1 MLAIAGSVISE
12 AQAAVAGGDGP
23 GDVVAFNSSSTD
35 RSEVVE
41 LPDGSLALVSA
52 PACGWST
59 VLPDPSPA
67 GGEQVT
73 IGEGWLDNGF
83 LRVEWDGSGLL
94 TSVWDIVAGRQV
106 LADNEPRQPVS
117 APRRPSRAF
126 DAWDVDRAYLEQVTN
141 LVAVDSIEI
150 LERHPLRG
158 GVDSSAPSEPPPS
171 PRQCAWPPGRGGSSS
186 IPTWSGTN
194 STGS

>member
-1 MLAIAGSVISE
+1 MLAIAGSVVSE
-12 AQAAVAGGDGP
+12 AQAAVAGGQA

-59 VLPDPSPA
+59 VLPDRSPA
-67 GGEQVT
+67 GREQVT

-94 TSVWDIVAGRQV
+94 TSVWDIVAGRKV
-106 LADNEPRQPVS
+106 LADNERGNLFQLHDDHPRLRRLGRGSRLPRTGHRPGSRGLDRDPGAAS
-117 APRRPSRAF
+117 ASGRGSIRPLLRSLHHHPD
-126 DAWDVDRAYLEQVTN
+126 DA
-141 LVAVDSIEI
+141 
-150 LERHPLRG
+150 
-158 GVDSSAPSEPPPS
+158 
-171 PRQCAWPPGRGGSSS
+171 PGRRDSGGSSS
-186 IPTWSGTN
+186 IPT
-194 STGS
+194 